1 MATTNENIVLGV
13 DIKTGNAV
21 ASFKSLKAEA
31 RALEQALASGKLEG
45 EAFTTAARRAGE
57 LKDRIK
63 DAKDTVNA
71 FNPEAKFQAFAGVLG
86 GVANGFAVAQG
97 AAALFGGE
105 NEDIQK
111 AILKTQSAIAIATGL
126 NGLLGM
132 KDAFTILSQVIKT
145 QVVTA
150 FGTMRAAIM
159 STGIIAL
166 VAVIGTLIYAWY
178 QEKEAND
185 EATKSLKDY
194 DEAVKKTRQEQQD
207 LAVQLLEGRTKELT
221 EIANE
226 TTKKILELNDKIKA
240 IRDLASAE
248 QREFTKA
255 ELVELESYKAQQLLI
270 NDIGDKNIKDLNEK
284 YAKEDADK
292 KKEQREKELSAAQKH
307 AEDLKKWQA
316 DAEKKYNEDRDKRY
330 AQRDEDDADA
340 QAREDYRIALQQKT
354 LADIKK
360 TSDAKIELAKAEKDA
375 QLNTLQATAAGINSI
390 SQLVGEQTAAG
401 KALGVASATIDTYV
415 GATKAFA
422 QGGTLGFVSAGAI
435 VLAGLANV
443 KRILSVKVPSINGQ
457 SANSLPSAPSSVPQ
471 LPQQFNA
478 TRLSQETPLL
488 TRDMNRGSQKVYV
501 LESDMTDAQRRVKGI
516 KDKATIG

>member
-105 NEDIQK
+105 NEDVEK

-132 KDAFTILSQVIKT
+132 KDAFMILSQVIKT
-145 QVVTA
+145 QVVTS
-150 FGTMRAAIM
+150 FNTLGKAIK

-166 VAVIGTLIYAWY
+166 VATLGVLIYQWY
-178 QEKEAND
+178 QEKL
-185 EATKSLKDY
+185 ATDAAAKS
-194 DEAVKKTRQEQQD
+194 QEKLNEQ
-207 LAVQLLEGRTKELT
+207 
-221 EIANE
+221 IANYS
-226 TTKKILELNDKIKA
+226 DKIK
-240 IRDLASAE
+240 
-248 QREFTKA
+248 
-255 ELVELESYKAQQLLI
+255 ELRIEGAR
-270 NDIGDKNIKDLNEK
+270 G
-284 YAKEDADK
+284 
-292 KKEQREKELSAAQKH
+292 REKEALEQSKH
-307 AEDLKKWQA
+307 YNDQLREVDKAVKEEVYTVQQGELLKSQIRSNYALA
-316 DAEKKYNEDRDKRY
+316 DRERIAKESKEDRDKRVA
-330 AQRDEDDADA
+330 AQKELSDALIEEANIYGIKTIKQKLNLYGLEVAQLKYEYENKLISKKEFENKKKKLELDFDNFQKQLA
-340 QAREDYRIALQQKT
+340 QAALERE
-354 LADIKK
+354 
-360 TSDAKIELAKAEKDA
+360 
-375 QLNTLQATAAGINSI
+375 QATLSATAQGLNSI
-390 SQLVGEQTAAG
+390 SNLLGENAAAN
-401 KALGVASATIDTYV
+401 KSLGVASATIDTYV
-415 GATKAFA
+415 GATKAYA
-422 QGGTLGFVSAGAI
+422 QGGTLGFVSAAAI

-443 KRILSVKVPSINGQ
+443 KRILSVKIPKSGGAGN
-457 SANSLPSAPSSVPQ
+457 Q
-471 LPQQFNA
+471 LPTLSGGGAAPNIPQQVNG

-488 TRDMNRGSQKVYV
+488 TRETGKQNTKVYV